1 MLGLH
6 QTLRSLH
13 RLWGPWSE
21 PCHALPTSS
30 SADLLPRE
38 KVQASGILLS
48 MECS

>member
-21 PCHALPTSS
+21 PLSCSPHFFLT
-30 SADLLPRE
+30 DLLPRE
-38 KVQASGILLS
+38 KTQASGILLL